1 MSDIRD
7 AAAKQK
13 APDDAGALNFIPL
26 SSDQY
31 FATTGDLP
39 QSNL

>member
-7 AAAKQK
+7 AAAKK
-13 APDDAGALNFIPL
+13 APNDAGALNFIPL
-26 SSDQY
+26 STDQY